1 MFKGLRFFLRE
12 GWKYDKK
19 YVLWL
24 VMYQL
29 VNSMIPVV
37 AALLPKLVIDEL
49 TGAQR
54 VEKLILFVAFFAG
67 YLMIANA
74 LSAYFFKDGFSH
86 RCRVD
91 AAFHSELHKRLTRA
105 DYANLE
111 SPAFQDMKAKAQK
124 FLTCDFHGFGYLLDC
139 AVNILGQLLTVIGL
153 IAVLSTM
160 EIWFILLFIMLAL
173 IASAIESRAQKK
185 AMSISMQIVQN
196 QRRWMYYTDLF
207 ENMRWAKELR
217 LNGMADW
224 TLEKE
229 RVFSGMANEGIKKQ
243 NDLFVVSSVK
253 RAGLT
258 FIQQCVAYGILIVK
272 VISGNVSIG
281 SFTMCVSAV
290 TSFAEAM
297 RQILDSV
304 NEIRAYDLYYDKLD
318 EYLNIPQTLRTG
330 KQQPV
335 EKLKHEIRFENVSF
349 RYHGAEVWA
358 LRDVNLTLSEGE
370 RLSLVGENGSG
381 KTTLIK
387 LLCRLYDPT
396 EGRILMD
403 GTDIRDLDYDQYLAQ
418 FSTVFQD
425 LQLFDFS
432 LRDNLKLGREMDDEM
447 LMRILDQVGLKER
460 VETLPNGLDTYVGR
474 TFDEQGFEPSGGE
487 AQKIA
492 LARALC
498 KDAPIVVLDE
508 PTAAMDAR
516 AEYELYRGFDELVGR
531 KTAVY
536 ISHRMSSSR
545 FCDHIAVL
553 GEGRLVEF
561 GTHDALMKAGGKYSE
576 LYALQAHYYKND

>member
-24 VMYQL
+24 VLYQL

-37 AALLPKLVIDEL
+37 SALLPKLVIDEL

-54 VEKLILFVAFFAG
+54 IEYLVLYVAVFAG
-67 YLMIANA
+67 YLMIANG
-74 LSAYFFKDGFSH
+74 LSAFFFWDGFTH
-86 RCRVD
+86 RTN
-91 AAFHSELHKRLTRA
+91 AAAQFDLWMHERLTLA
-105 DYANLE
+105 DYSSLE
-111 SPAFQDMKAKAQK
+111 SPEFHDMQMKAKK

-139 AVNILGQLLTVIGL
+139 AMRIIGQTFTLIGL
-153 IAVLSTM
+153 IAILMTLNVWFVALFVL
-160 EIWFILLFIMLAL
+160 LAL
-173 IASAIESRAQKK
+173 LCSAVESRAAKQTMKLR
-185 AMSISMQIVQN
+185 MGIVQTE
-196 QRRWMYYTDLF
+196 RMWMYCSGLF
-207 ENMRWAKELR
+207 EKIQWAKEIR
-217 LNGMADW
+217 LNGIGRWLLDKQRHY
-224 TLEKE
+224 TYVDNDSY
-229 RVFSGMANEGIKKQ
+229 RRSNNHYIRSG
-243 NDLFVVSSVK
+243 VT
-253 RAGLT
+253 RAGLA
-258 FIQQCVAYGILIVK
+258 FLQQCAAYAFLIVR
-272 VISGNVSIG
+272 VLSGGMGVG
-281 SFTMCVSAV
+281 SFTMCIGAV
-290 TSFAEAM
+290 TSFADALRDIM
-297 RQILDSV
+297 NSLA
-304 NEIRAYDLYYDKLD
+304 EIKAFDLYYDKLD
-318 EYLNIPQTLRTG
+318 EYLNIPQVLRAG
-330 KQQPV
+330 KRLPV
-335 EKLKHEIRFENVSF
+335 EKMKQEICFENVSF
-349 RYHGAEVWA
+349 RYPGAEVWA
-358 LRDVNLTLSEGE
+358 LKDV

-403 GTDIRDLDYDQYLAQ
+403 GTDIRDLDYDGYLAL

-432 LRDNLKLGREMDDEM
+432 LRDNLALGREIGDQK
-447 LMRILDQVGLKER
+447 LLDVLAQVGLEER
-460 VETLPNGLDTYVGR
+460 VKTLPNGLDTFVGR

-498 KDAPIVVLDE
+498 KDTPIIVLDE

-516 AEYELYRGFDELVGR
+516 AEYELYRCFDRLIGG

-545 FCDHIAVL
+545 FCDRVAVL
-553 GEGRLVEF
+553 DGGRLTES
-561 GTHDALMKAGGKYSE
+561 GTHEELMAKHGKYAE
-576 LYALQAHYYKND
+576 LYALQAQYYA

>member
-19 YVLWL
+19 YVIWL
-24 VMYQL
+24 VLCQL

-49 TGAQR
+49 TGMQR
-54 VEKLILFVAFFAG
+54 VSWLVLYVAGFAG
-67 YLMIANA
+67 YLMIAGA
-74 LSAYFFKDGFSH
+74 LSTFFAKDGFTH

-91 AAFHSELHKRLTRA
+91 AAFTNDLHRRLTRA
-105 DYANLE
+105 DYVNLE

-153 IAVLSTM
+153 IAILSTM
-160 EIWFILLFIMLAL
+160 EIWFILLFIALAM

-185 AMSISMQIVQN
+185 AMSVSMQVVQN

-207 ENMRWAKELR
+207 ENVRWAKELR
-217 LNGMADW
+217 LNGMEEW

-229 RVFSGMANEGIKKQ
+229 RVFSGMANEGIKTQ
-243 NDLFVVSSVK
+243 NDLFIESGVK
-253 RAGLT
+253 RAGLM
-258 FIQQCVAYGILIVK
+258 FIQQCAAYGVLIVK
-272 VISGNVSIG
+272 VLSGSVSIG

-290 TSFAEAM
+290 TSFAESM
-297 RQILDSV
+297 RQILDSI

-318 EYLNIPQTLRTG
+318 EYLNVPQTMRAG
-330 KQQPV
+330 KQLPV
-335 EKLKHEIRFENVSF
+335 EKKRHEIRFENVSF
-349 RYHGAEVWA
+349 RYPGAEVWA
-358 LRDVNLTLSEGE
+358 LKDVNLTMHEGE

-387 LLCRLYDPT
+387 LMCRLYDPT

-403 GTDIRDLDYDQYLAQ
+403 GTDIRDLDYDRYLAQ

-432 LRDNLKLGREMDDEM
+432 LRDNLTLGQEISDRKL
-447 LMRILDQVGLKER
+447 LDVLGQVGLKEF

-498 KDAPIVVLDE
+498 KDAPVVVLDE

-516 AEYELYRGFDELVGR
+516 AEYELYRSFDRLAGR

-545 FCDHIAVL
+545 FCDRVAVL
-553 GEGRLVEF
+553 DKGRLVEC
-561 GTHDALMKAGGKYSE
+561 GTHDELIVQNGKYAE
-576 LYALQAHYYKND
+576 LYALQAQYYMD

>member
-19 YVLWL
+19 YVIWL
-24 VMYQL
+24 VLYQL
-29 VNSMIPVV
+29 VNSLIPVV
-37 AALLPKLVIDEL
+37 SALLPKLVIDEL
-49 TGAQR
+49 TGAKR
-54 VEKLILFVAFFAG
+54 LDYLVLYVAVFAG

-91 AAFHSELHKRLTRA
+91 AAFHSDLHKRLTQA
-105 DYANLE
+105 DYINLE
-111 SPAFQDMKAKAQK
+111 SPAFQEMKAKAQK

-139 AVNILGQLLTVIGL
+139 AVNILGQLVTVIGL
-153 IAVLSTM
+153 IAVLSSM
-160 EIWFILLFIMLAL
+160 EIWFILLFILLAV

-185 AMSISMQIVQN
+185 AMSVSMQIVEN

-207 ENMRWAKELR
+207 ENVRWAKELR

-229 RVFSGMANEGIKKQ
+229 RIFSGKVNEGIKAQ
-243 NDLFVVSSVK
+243 NDLFIQSGVK

-258 FIQQCVAYGILIVK
+258 FIQQCAAYGILIAK
-272 VISGNVSIG
+272 VISGSVSIG

-297 RQILDSV
+297 RRILDSV
-304 NEIRAYDLYYDKLD
+304 NEIRAYDMYYDKLD
-318 EYLNIPQTLRTG
+318 EYMNVPRTLRQG
-330 KQQPV
+330 QLPV
-335 EKLKHEIRFENVSF
+335 ENCRHTIEFRNVSF
-349 RYHGAEVWA
+349 RYPGAEVWA
-358 LRDVNLTLSEGE
+358 LKDINLTLHAGE

-387 LLCRLYDPT
+387 LLCRLYDPG
-396 EGRILMD
+396 EGEILMD
-403 GTDIRDLDYDQYLAQ
+403 GTDIRDLDYDRYLAQ

-432 LRDNLKLGREMDDEM
+432 LRENLALGREISDQK
-447 LMRILDQVGLKER
+447 ILDALEQVGMKQR
-460 VETLPNGLDTYVGR
+460 VDTLPNGLNTFVGR

-498 KDAPIVVLDE
+498 KDAPIVILDE

-516 AEYELYRGFDELVGR
+516 AEYELYRSFDRLIGG

-536 ISHRMSSSR
+536 ISHRMSSAR
-545 FCDHIAVL
+545 FCDRVAVL
-553 GEGRLVEF
+553 ENGRLVEL
-561 GTHDALMKAGGKYSE
+561 GTHSELMTRNGKYAE
-576 LYALQAHYYKND
+576 LYALQAQYYVGNE

>member
-12 GWKYDKK
+12 GWKYDKR
-19 YVLWL
+19 YVIWL
-24 VMYQL
+24 VLYQL

-54 VEKLILFVAFFAG
+54 IDKLILYVVLFAG
-67 YLMIANA
+67 YLMIAGA
-74 LSAYFFKDGFSH
+74 LSAYFSKDGFSR

-105 DYANLE
+105 DYVNLE

-139 AVNILGQLLTVIGL
+139 AVNILGQLLTVLGL

-160 EIWFILLFIMLAL
+160 EIWFILLFMMLAV

-185 AMSISMQIVQN
+185 AMSVSMQIVQN

-207 ENMRWAKELR
+207 ENVRWAKELR

-229 RVFSGMANEGIKKQ
+229 RVFSGSANEGIKMQ
-243 NDLFVVSSVK
+243 NDFFIQSGAK

-258 FIQQCVAYGILIVK
+258 FVQQCVAYGILIAK
-272 VISGNVSIG
+272 VISGSVSIG

-290 TSFAEAM
+290 TSFAKAM
-297 RQILDSV
+297 RQIMDSM
-304 NEIRAYDLYYDKLD
+304 NEIRAYDMYYDKLD
-318 EYLNIPQTLRTG
+318 EYLNVPQTLRQG
-330 KQQPV
+330 YLPV
-335 EKLKHEIRFENVSF
+335 ENGRHLIEFRNVSF
-349 RYHGAEVWA
+349 RYPGAEVWA
-358 LRDVNLTLSEGE
+358 LKDVNLTLHEGE

-403 GTDIRDLDYDQYLAQ
+403 GIDVRDLDYDQYLAQ

-432 LRDNLKLGREMDDEM
+432 LRDNLALGRSISDQKLLEV
-447 LMRILDQVGLKER
+447 LSQVGLRER

-516 AEYELYRGFDELVGR
+516 AEYELYQGFDELVGG

-536 ISHRMSSSR
+536 ISHRMSSTR
-545 FCDHIAVL
+545 FCDRIAVL
-553 GEGRLVEF
+553 DEGNLVEC
-561 GTHDALMKAGGKYSE
+561 GTHEELIGKNGKFAE
-576 LYALQAHYYKND
+576 LYALQAQYYTD

>member
-19 YVLWL
+19 YIIWL
-24 VMYQL
+24 VLYQL

-37 AALLPKLVIDEL
+37 SALLPKLVIDEL
-49 TGAQR
+49 SGAQR
-54 VEKLILFVAFFAG
+54 VGRLVVYVAIFAG
-67 YLMIANA
+67 YLMIAHA
-74 LSAYFFKDGFSH
+74 LSAFFSKDGFSH

-91 AAFHSELHKRLTRA
+91 AAFHSDLHKRLTQA
-105 DYANLE
+105 DYVNLE

-139 AVNILGQLLTVIGL
+139 AVNILGQLFTVVGL
-153 IAVLSTM
+153 IAILSTM
-160 EIWFILLFIMLAL
+160 EIWFILLFIVLAVV
-173 IASAIESRAQKK
+173 ASAIESRAQKK
-185 AMSISMQIVQN
+185 AMSVSMQIVQN

-207 ENMRWAKELR
+207 ENVRWAKEVR
-217 LNGMADW
+217 LNGMAEW

-229 RVFSGMANEGIKKQ
+229 RVFSGMANKGIKQQ
-243 NDLFVVSSVK
+243 NDFFIQSGVK
-253 RAGLT
+253 RAGLM
-258 FIQQCVAYGILIVK
+258 FIQQCAAYGILIAK
-272 VISGNVSIG
+272 VVTDSVSIG

-290 TSFAEAM
+290 SSFADAM
-297 RQILDSV
+297 RQILDSL
-304 NEIRAYDLYYDKLD
+304 NEIRAYDMYYDKLD
-318 EYLNIPQTLRTG
+318 EYLNVPQTLREG
-330 KQQPV
+330 RRLPV
-335 EKLKHEIRFENVSF
+335 KDGPHEVRFENVSF
-349 RYHGAEVWA
+349 RYPGAEVWA
-358 LRDVNLTLSEGE
+358 LRNVSLMLREGE

-387 LLCRLYDPT
+387 LLCRLYDPI

-403 GTDIRDLDYDQYLAQ
+403 GIDIRDLDYEQYLAQ

-432 LRDNLKLGREMDDEM
+432 LRENIALKRNVPDQKLLE
-447 LMRILDQVGLKER
+447 ILDQVGLKER
-460 VETLPNGLDTYVGR
+460 VETLPNGLDTHVGR

-487 AQKIA
+487 TQKIA

-498 KDAPIVVLDE
+498 KDAPVVVLDE
-508 PTAAMDAR
+508 PTAAMDPR
-516 AEYELYRGFDELVGR
+516 AEYELYRRFDALVGG

-545 FCDHIAVL
+545 FCDRVAVL
-553 GEGRLVEF
+553 DGGRLVEY
-561 GTHDALMKAGGKYSE
+561 GTHAELIALNGHYAE
-576 LYALQAHYYKND
+576 LYALQAQYYTD

>member
-19 YVLWL
+19 YVIWL
-24 VMYQL
+24 VLYQL
-29 VNSMIPVV
+29 VNSMIPVA
-37 AALLPKLVIDEL
+37 AALMPKLVIDEL

-54 VEKLILFVAFFAG
+54 VVRLALYVAIFAG
-67 YLMIANA
+67 YLMIASA
-74 LSAYFFKDGFSH
+74 LSAYFSKDGFSR

-91 AAFHSELHKRLTRA
+91 AGFHSELHKRLTRA
-105 DYANLE
+105 DYMNLE

-139 AVNILGQLLTVIGL
+139 AVNILGRLMTVMGL

-160 EIWFILLFIMLAL
+160 EIWFILLFVVLAVA
-173 IASAIESRAQKK
+173 ASVIESRAQKK
-185 AMSISMQIVQN
+185 AMSVSMRIVQN

-207 ENMRWAKELR
+207 EKVRWAKELR
-217 LNGMADW
+217 LNGMAEW

-229 RVFSGMANEGIKKQ
+229 KVFSGMANEGIKEQ
-243 NDLFVVSSVK
+243 NDLFIASGAK

-258 FIQQCVAYGILIVK
+258 FIQQCAAYGILIAK
-272 VISGNVSIG
+272 VISGSVSIG

-304 NEIRAYDLYYDKLD
+304 NEIRAYDMYYDKLD
-318 EYLNIPQTLRTG
+318 EYLNVPQTLRQG
-330 KQQPV
+330 RLPV
-335 EKLKHEIRFENVSF
+335 ANRRHTIEFCNVSF
-349 RYHGAEVWA
+349 RYPGAEVWA
-358 LRDVNLTLSEGE
+358 LRNVNLTLRAGE
-370 RLSLVGENGSG
+370 RLSLAGENGSG

-396 EGRILMD
+396 EGEILMD
-403 GTDIRDLDYDQYLAQ
+403 GMDVRSLDYDEYLAQ
-418 FSTVFQD
+418 FATVFQD

-432 LRDNLKLGREMDDEM
+432 VRDNLTLGREIDDVK
-447 LMRILDQVGLKER
+447 LMRILDQVGLRER
-460 VETLPNGLDTYVGR
+460 VETLPKGLDTCVGR
-474 TFDEQGFEPSGGE
+474 SFDEQGFEPSGGE

-498 KDAPIVVLDE
+498 KDAPVVVLDE

-516 AEYELYRGFDELVGR
+516 AEYALYRGFDALVGDR
-531 KTAVY
+531 TAVY
-536 ISHRMSSSR
+536 ISHRMSASR
-545 FCDHIAVL
+545 FCDRVAVL
-553 GEGRLVEF
+553 DGGRLVEL
-561 GTHDALMKAGGKYSE
+561 GTHEELMALNGCYAG
-576 LYALQAHYYKND
+576 LYALQAQYYAD

>member
-19 YVLWL
+19 YVIWL
-24 VMYQL
+24 VLHQL

-54 VEKLILFVAFFAG
+54 VDRLVLYVGVFAG
-67 YLMIANA
+67 YLLLANA
-74 LSAYFFKDGFSH
+74 LSSFFFWDGFTH
-86 RCRVD
+86 RIHVSAEFD
-91 AAFHSELHKRLTRA
+91 LWMHERLAQA
-105 DYANLE
+105 DFGSLE
-111 SPAFQDMKAKAQK
+111 SPAFHDMQAKAKK
-124 FLTCDFHGFGYLLDC
+124 FLTCDYHGFGYLLDC
-139 AVNILGQLLTVIGL
+139 AIRILGQMFTLIGL
-153 IAVLSTM
+153 IAILMTLNA
-160 EIWFILLFIMLAL
+160 WFVLLFATLAVACSL
-173 IASAIESRAQKK
+173 VESRATKE
-185 AMSISMQIVQN
+185 SMKLRMDIAATE
-196 QRRWMYYTDLF
+196 REWMYCSGLF
-207 ENMRWAKELR
+207 EKIQWAKEIR
-217 LNGMADW
+217 LNGIGKW
-224 TLEKE
+224 LLEKE
-229 RVFSGMANEGIKKQ
+229 RHYTYVDNDSYRRSNNHYIRSGIT
-243 NDLFVVSSVK
+243 

-258 FIQQCVAYGILIVK
+258 FVQQCAAYAFLTVK
-272 VISGNVSIG
+272 VLSGGMGVG
-281 SFTMCVSAV
+281 SFTMCVGAV
-290 TSFAEAM
+290 TSFADAL
-297 RQILDSV
+297 RQIMDSFT
-304 NEIRAYDLYYDKLD
+304 EIRAFDMYYDKLD

-330 KQQPV
+330 KRLPV
-335 EKLKHEIRFENVSF
+335 ENKQHGICFENVSF
-349 RYHGAEVWA
+349 RYPGAEVWA
-358 LRDVNLTLSEGE
+358 LKDVNLTLRAGE

-403 GTDIRDLDYDQYLAQ
+403 GTDIRDLDYDRYLAQ

-432 LRDNLKLGREMDDEM
+432 LRDNLALGRKISDQNLLDV
-447 LMRILDQVGLKER
+447 LDQVGLRER
-460 VETLPNGLDTYVGR
+460 VEMLPKGLDTHVGR

-498 KDAPIVVLDE
+498 KDAPVVVLDE
-508 PTAAMDAR
+508 PTAAMDPR
-516 AEYELYRGFDELVGR
+516 AEYELYRSFDELVGG

-545 FCDHIAVL
+545 FCDRVAVL
-553 GEGRLVEF
+553 DGGRLTEC
-561 GTHDALMKAGGKYSE
+561 GTHDELILRNGKYAE
-576 LYALQAHYYKND
+576 LYALQAQYYTD

>member
-19 YVLWL
+19 YVIWL
-24 VMYQL
+24 VLYQL

-37 AALLPKLVIDEL
+37 SALLPKLVIDEM

-54 VEKLILFVAFFAG
+54 VERLVLYVAVFVG
-67 YLMIANA
+67 YLMIVNA
-74 LSAYFFKDGFSH
+74 LSAYFSKDGFSH

-91 AAFHSELHKRLTRA
+91 AAFHSDLHKRLTQA
-105 DYANLE
+105 DYVNLE

-139 AVNILGQLLTVIGL
+139 AVNIIGQLMTVIGL
-153 IAVLSTM
+153 ITILSTM
-160 EIWFILLFIMLAL
+160 EIWFILLFMVLAV
-173 IASAIESRAQKK
+173 IASAIESHAQKK
-185 AMSISMQIVQN
+185 AMSVSMQIVQN

-207 ENMRWAKELR
+207 ENVRWAKELR

-229 RVFSGMANEGIKKQ
+229 RVFSGMANEGIKTQ
-243 NDLFVVSSVK
+243 NDLFIVSGVK

-258 FIQQCVAYGILIVK
+258 FIQQCVAYGILIAK
-272 VISGNVSIG
+272 VISGSVSIG

-290 TSFAEAM
+290 TSFADAM
-297 RQILDSV
+297 RQILDSI
-304 NEIRAYDLYYDKLD
+304 NEIRAYDMYYDKLD

-330 KQQPV
+330 KQLPV
-335 EKLKHEIRFENVSF
+335 ENRRHEIRFVNVSF
-349 RYHGAEVWA
+349 RYPGAEVWA
-358 LRDVNLTLSEGE
+358 LRNVNLTLREGE

-403 GTDIRDLDYDQYLAQ
+403 GIDIRDLDYDQYLAQ

-425 LQLFDFS
+425 LRLFDFS
-432 LRDNLKLGREMDDEM
+432 LRDNVALGREIGDQKLLEA
-447 LMRILDQVGLKER
+447 LEQVGLRER
-460 VETLPNGLDTYVGR
+460 VVTLPKGLDTHVGR
-474 TFDEQGFEPSGGE
+474 TFDEQGFVPSGGE

-498 KDAPIVVLDE
+498 KDAPVVVLDE
-508 PTAAMDAR
+508 PTAAMDPR
-516 AEYELYRGFDELVGR
+516 AEYELYRSFDALIGG

-545 FCDHIAVL
+545 FCDRVAVL
-553 GEGRLVEF
+553 DGGRLVEC
-561 GTHDALMKAGGKYSE
+561 GTHAELLAVNGHYAE
-576 LYALQAHYYKND
+576 LYALQAQYYTD